1 MYLHFYVYAYL
12 RKDGTPYYIGKG
24 SKARAYRKNKN
35 EAGYRKP
42 PADKSRIIIVEKNL
56 TDIGALAIERR
67 LIRWYGRKDL
77 GTGILYNRAEGGEGS
92 SHSVATRKKMS
103 DSHTGKPHPCPPL
116 SVETRLKIA
125 NSLRGQTRSD
135 DVKKRMSEIKMGE
148 LNPFYGKTHSAET
161 RQKQSIALKG
171 KSKAPMSEE
180 AKRKL
185 SESQKKRLAEKR
197 LIRLQSS
204 NEL

>member
-1 MYLHFYVYAYL
+1 MML
-12 RKDGTPYYIGKG
+12 
-24 SKARAYRKNKN
+24 
-35 EAGYRKP
+35 
-42 PADKSRIIIVEKNL
+42 
-56 TDIGALAIERR
+56 
-67 LIRWYGRKDL
+67 
-77 GTGILYNRAEGGEGS
+77 
-92 SHSVATRKKMS
+92 
-103 DSHTGKPHPCPPL
+103 
-116 SVETRLKIA
+116 
-125 NSLRGQTRSD
+125 
-135 DVKKRMSEIKMGE
+135 KKRMSEIKMGE

-161 RQKQSIALKG
+161 RQKQSVALKG